1 MKEED
6 VKLMSDKMEKMD
18 ELLNKDLFS
27 NPVKEVQKKMQ
38 YDLLEFKKIFQKNLL
53 ELNEQMSKNN
63 LGSGKNNIQV
73 SNEEMDDLKTALEHK
88 KYQVEILK
96 REFGNYEKKSE
107 EIIQNLKIENDKLKY
122 RIKMLLNTINELE
135 NKK

>member
-38 YDLLEFKKIFQKNLL
+38 YDLKKFFKKIY
-53 ELNEQMSKNN
+53 LN
-63 LGSGKNNIQV
+63 
-73 SNEEMDDLKTALEHK
+73 
-88 KYQVEILK
+88 
-96 REFGNYEKKSE
+96 
-107 EIIQNLKIENDKLKY
+107 
-122 RIKMLLNTINELE
+122 
-135 NKK
+135 

>member
-63 LGSGKNNIQV
+63 LGNGKNNIQV
-73 SNEEMDDLKTALEHK
+73 SNEEIDDLKTSLEHK

-107 EIIQNLKIENDKLKY
+107 ETIQNLKIENDKLKY

>member
-6 VKLMSDKMEKMD
+6 VKQMSDKMEKMD

-107 EIIQNLKIENDKLKY
+107 EEIQNLRIENDKLKY

>member
-6 VKLMSDKMEKMD
+6 VKIMSDKMEKMD
-18 ELLNKDLFS
+18 ELLNQNLFS

-38 YDLLEFKKIFQKNLL
+38 HDLLEFKKIFQKNLL
-53 ELNEQMSKNN
+53 ELNEQMNKNN
-63 LGSGKNNIQV
+63 LGGGINKIEV
-73 SNEEMDDLKTALEHK
+73 SNEEIDDLKTSLEHK

-107 EIIQNLKIENDKLKY
+107 ETIQNLKIENDKLKY

>member
-63 LGSGKNNIQV
+63 FASGKNNIQV
-73 SNEEMDDLKTALEHK
+73 SNEEIDDLKTSLEHK

-107 EIIQNLKIENDKLKY
+107 ETIQNLKIENDKLKY